1 MGGGQNFAF
10 CTPANQHMSS
20 TFFLFL
26 IFNLQ
31 RLPELQ
37 KKELDNKN
45 TPFVEM
51 STFIPHLP
59 HVPATIDYMFV
70 YTLSPSEPIELKIGM
85 FMFSRSLN
93 TSVMLVCSTG
103 VIGYPFV
110 VRGKFI
116 GCGGFSC
123 WGLRTKSGTR

>member
-26 IFNLQ
+26 IFNLR

-37 KKELDNKN
+37 KQELDNKN

>member
-1 MGGGQNFAF
+1 
-10 CTPANQHMSS
+10 MSS